1 MALPVEVISK
11 LVTASNKVW
20 TWGGQAETTPFTT
33 FILVGSQSLG
43 KSAIVE
49 RMIGFPMNVIKAERS
64 TKRPLFV
71 TLVHSPGLS
80 QPRYYVRENPDAVEV
95 EKTAGDVLEF
105 IEAENAKVLTISHTP
120 LTLRVDSAD
129 VPSMQFLDLPGLELN
144 RTDGEEE
151 LVLAEIKKMIR
162 DFAQKD
168 NHSLVVLEKATTQYA
183 TSPIV
188 KFLDD
193 EVPNWKSNSMLALT
207 FADSLYT
214 QPAETTTE
222 EAVRARLKDWKSNS
236 GGLMPFFVCSMP
248 SKAKGYPG
256 RLQNLKAQSDK
267 ESQVVESAF
276 EDGGVPEDLA
286 PHIGF
291 EKLKKEMHAKYTET
305 CVQAFLKA
313 FPMLQQCAQ
322 DRVLQAKSVHGRK
335 RHLEAN
341 DTLTRVGQVSDSE
354 WVDLVTAQQHVMHL
368 SKEVHDLKQE
378 LSETE
383 PEERMIILRDC
394 LFDLGISFTKMID
407 NPDSDVLF
415 NEEVT
420 GRCGFDMQQEFKR
433 YENVE
438 GPGKRLCCS
447 GVSMDHPVVV
457 SFKAQELEDGTL
469 QLVGGVAYDRACR
482 AFLSALIQVL
492 RDVRKDPKFCEDAV
506 RNAMGAGSGPDGR
519 MLTLD
524 PPKARFAIAKYLL
537 EVIIEPAA
545 KWFIEYVAIQLFYTR
560 QLAHHIWM
568 QRGSP
573 AAVVVSAEPHI
584 RKLLTEMDVDL
595 LGQMSERAHGNLCS
609 TLSVLGCRSI
619 PNLAEMLAPPP
630 TMPLNDAALNM
641 MQAILKSIDFTSETA
656 EVADKSRF
664 LSAFKAQD
672 KNWDPAAMHGPFSLF
687 RSLLA
692 RHGLTFDGFPSLE
705 SPFDESTLWRILVA
719 IEARGCDYHRE
730 IQVMKERPGIR
741 LNSELD
747 ATLKTLGKHLD
758 TSAKNDEAL
767 KDDGSV
773 KSSCP
778 SSVSV
783 EPTTCAG
790 PSDIL
795 LKRLKQRQCAPIE
808 RLRCDQDAYIIA
820 SGFEY
825 VDDMSGMLTVVLRL
839 FFSKTVIDDS
849 KEAFENP
856 RKCEEVFC
864 RVASS
869 DTAKIPKVLTE
880 TLIEAIWTIGRR
892 EKFEAKQQKEE
903 ELKMATDDFATKR
916 RDALEKLDVLQ
927 KSMQEEM
934 LDVARRFSDVGF
946 QQTSSKKRKPMAEG
960 CHELA
965 KLLRDI
971 DVR

>member
-49 RMIGFPMNVIKAERS
+49 RMIGFPMNVIKAERA

-71 TLVHSPGLS
+71 TLVNTPGQSPS
-80 QPRYYVRENPDAVEV
+80 RYLVRANKDAPEE
-95 EKTAGDVLEF
+95 EKSAADALDF
-105 IEAENAKVLTISHTP
+105 IEAENTKVPTISQVP
-120 LTLRVDSAD
+120 IALRVESAD

-457 SFKAQELEDGTL
+457 SFKSQEMDDRDLK
-469 QLVGGVAYDRACR
+469 LVGGVAYDRACR

-492 RDVRKDPKFCEDAV
+492 RDVRNDPKFCEDAI
-506 RNAMGAGSGPDGR
+506 RNAMGAGAGSDGR

-524 PPKARFAIAKYLL
+524 PPKARFAIARYLL
-537 EVIIEPAA
+537 DAIVEPAA
-545 KWFIEYVAIQLFYTR
+545 KWFIEYIAIQLFHTR
-560 QLAHHIWM
+560 QLVHDIWM
-568 QRGSP
+568 QRSNP
-573 AAVVVSAEPHI
+573 AASVISTEPHV

-595 LGQMSERAHGNLCS
+595 LKEMSENARTNLS
-609 TLSVLGCRSI
+609 TTLSVLGSRSI
-619 PNLAEMLAPPP
+619 PNLAELLAPPP
-630 TMPLNDAALNM
+630 TIPLNDTALNM
-641 MQAILKSIDFTSETA
+641 MQAILKSFNFTSTISEQEDKEAQLAGFKADGKWNPTA
-656 EVADKSRF
+656 MQGPMNLSRF
-664 LSAFKAQD
+664 LC
-672 KNWDPAAMHGPFSLF
+672 
-687 RSLLA
+687 A
-692 RHGLTFDGFPSLE
+692 RHGLTCEPLSSWE
-705 SPFDESTLWRILVA
+705 SPFQASTLWRLLAA
-719 IEARGCDYHRE
+719 IEAGGCDYHL
-730 IQVMKERPGIR
+730 QLQLLKERREIR
-741 LNSELD
+741 LNSEVDSTQL
-747 ATLKTLGKHLD
+747 
-758 TSAKNDEAL
+758 TSARRVDSSYQKDEAVL
-767 KDDGSV
+767 A
-773 KSSCP
+773 SSA
-778 SSVSV
+778 VSV
-783 EPTTCAG
+783 EPATLLG

-795 LKRLKQRQCAPIE
+795 LKRVKERQCGPVE
-808 RLRCDQDAYIIA
+808 RMRCDQDAHIIA
-820 SGFEY
+820 SGFDY
-825 VDDMSGMLTVVLRL
+825 VDDMSGMLTVILRL
-839 FFSKTVIDDS
+839 FFSNMVVDES
-849 KEAFENP
+849 KEAFKHP

-864 RVASS
+864 RIASNNA
-869 DTAKIPKVLTE
+869 AKTPRVLTE
-880 TLIEAIWTIGRR
+880 VLIEEIWSTGRG
-892 EKFEAKQQKEE
+892 AKLETKQRKDE
-903 ELKMATDDFATKR
+903 ELKAATDDFNRKKR
-916 RDALEKLDVLQ
+916 EVLEKLEVLE
-927 KSMQEEM
+927 KTMQDEM

-946 QQTSSKKRKPMAEG
+946 QKIAFKKRKLMTEG
-960 CHELA
+960 CNQLA
-965 KLLRDI
+965 KTLRDF
-971 DVR
+971 DGTSC

>member
-1 MALPVEVISK
+1 MALPAEALSK
-11 LVTASNKVW
+11 LITATQSVW
-20 TWGGQAETTPFTT
+20 TWAGETESSPFTT
-33 FILVGSQSLG
+33 FILVGSQSVG

-49 RMIGFPMNVIKAERS
+49 RMVGFPMNVIKAERS

-151 LVLAEIKKMIR
+151 LVLGEIKKMIR
-162 DFAQKD
+162 NFAQKE
-168 NHSLVVLEKATTQYA
+168 NHSLVVLEKATTSYA
-183 TSPIV
+183 TSPVI

-193 EVPNWKSNSMLALT
+193 EVPTWKSNSVLALT
-207 FADSLYT
+207 FADVLYL
-214 QPAETTTE
+214 QPTETTTE
-222 EAVRARLKDWKSNS
+222 EAVRARLKDYKSNS
-236 GGLMPFFVCSMP
+236 SGLMPFLVCNTP
-248 SKAKGYPG
+248 SKAQSYKG
-256 RLQNLKAQSDK
+256 RLENLKAQTEK
-267 ESQVVESAF
+267 ELAAVQCAF
-276 EDGGVPEDLA
+276 EEGVPEDVA
-286 PHIGF
+286 PCIGF
-291 EKLKKEMHAKYTET
+291 EQLKNEMHVKYTDT
-305 CVQAFLKA
+305 CVRGFLKA
-313 FPMLQQCAQ
+313 LPKLQQCA
-322 DRVLQAKSVHGRK
+322 RERLLQSRQVHGRK
-335 RHLEAN
+335 RHLEAD
-341 DTLTRVGQVSDSE
+341 DTLTEIGHGCDIE
-354 WVDLVTAQQHVMHL
+354 WGALVASQRHVMRL
-368 SKEVHDLKQE
+368 NKDMQDLKQE
-378 LSETE
+378 LSESE
-383 PEERMIILRDC
+383 PEERMITLRDC
-394 LFDLGISFTKMID
+394 FFDVGGAFSQMID
-407 NPDSDVLF
+407 NPHSDVLF
-415 NEEVT
+415 DEEVIRRY
-420 GRCGFDMQQEFKR
+420 GLNMQQEFER
-433 YENVE
+433 YEKAD
-438 GPGKRLCCS
+438 GPSKRLCCS

-965 KLLRDI
+965 KLLRDV